1 MRVYRCIKLQEV
13 INKYK
18 NKNNER
24 FDNPNLNTHVYKEKQ
39 EYIHFFRYYEFA
51 EYYFYLNQEGNYD
64 KVNDN
69 YVLFMIANIPD
80 EILKEYHG
88 FGFYEL
94 NNEEII
100 IPEYAIPVE
109 LFSSEYI
116 VNITAKP
123 MDFYMRINEDEEYKK
138 YLELIR
144 SLKETKRDLK
154 SIASNLSK
162 IDLEELLEVK
172 NDKRSEKELE
182 EEAMRL
188 LSAIEYPED
197 NDLKIMDIEFLEKNK

>member
-1 MRVYRCIKLQEV
+1 
-13 INKYK
+13 
-18 NKNNER
+18 
-24 FDNPNLNTHVYKEKQ
+24 
-39 EYIHFFRYYEFA
+39 
-51 EYYFYLNQEGNYD
+51 
-64 KVNDN
+64 
-69 YVLFMIANIPD
+69 
-80 EILKEYHG
+80 
-88 FGFYEL
+88 
-94 NNEEII
+94 
-100 IPEYAIPVE
+100 
-109 LFSSEYI
+109 
-116 VNITAKP
+116 
-123 MDFYMRINEDEEYKK
+123 MRINEDEEYKK

>member
-1 MRVYRCIKLQEV
+1 MNLQ
-13 INKYK
+13 N
-18 NKNNER
+18 
-24 FDNPNLNTHVYKEKQ
+24 
-39 EYIHFFRYYEFA
+39 FA